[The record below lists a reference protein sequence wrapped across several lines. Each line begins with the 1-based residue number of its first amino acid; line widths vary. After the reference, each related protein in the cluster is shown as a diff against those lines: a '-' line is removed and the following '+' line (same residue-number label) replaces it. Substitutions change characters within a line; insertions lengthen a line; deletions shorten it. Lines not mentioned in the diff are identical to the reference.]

1 MGMENVLNNARFQKM
16 EQLYFES
23 WVSWHSLFT
32 AYNSFL
38 IRSVPTASHRDNK
51 LCNEV
56 IELDTD
62 GKS

>member
-1 MGMENVLNNARFQKM
+1 MISEN

-23 WVSWHSLFT
+23 LENWHSLFK

-38 IRSVPTASHRDNK
+38 IRSAPTASHQDNK
-51 LCNEV
+51 HSSEV
-56 IELDTD
+56 IVLDTD

>member
-1 MGMENVLNNARFQKM
+1 MGMENVLNNAHNFRKWNNCTLKLS
-16 EQLYFES
+16 ELTL
-23 WVSWHSLFT
+23 LFT

-38 IRSVPTASHRDNK
+38 IRSAPTASHQDNK

-56 IELDTD
+56 IRLDTD